1 MDNISILLPIYNRSR
16 FKRLIISNLLK
27 LDYDLSKL
35 EVVISDDSNTDPL
48 FKNNEELNNF
58 KQIVSPIQVNYIKTT
73 KHMKIGEKRNFLV
86 KNAKYKIC
94 ANMDSDDLYLSN
106 YLKHSLKIM
115 KEGNYQIV
123 TSPQMLF
130 IYPFEN
136 WLMTGIDCG
145 VKRMGH
151 EATMI
156 FTKKHFKAMQ
166 GFTSTSSQGEG
177 TGMIDGMRDDKIGRT
192 EIGECM
198 VCICHQDNT
207 INKDRFKT
215 SQNMNI
221 NLDDFDK
228 QLILSCLNI

>member
-1 MDNISILLPIYNRSR
+1 
-16 FKRLIISNLLK
+16 
-27 LDYDLSKL
+27 
-35 EVVISDDSNTDPL
+35 
-48 FKNNEELNNF
+48 
-58 KQIVSPIQVNYIKTT
+58 
-73 KHMKIGEKRNFLV
+73 
-86 KNAKYKIC
+86 
-94 ANMDSDDLYLSN
+94 
-106 YLKHSLKIM
+106 
-115 KEGNYQIV
+115 
-123 TSPQMLF
+123 
-130 IYPFEN
+130 
-136 WLMTGIDCG
+136 MTGIDCG

-177 TGMIDGMRDDKIGRT
+177 TGMIDGMKDSRIGRT